1 MVNSKRSQQQRQCLP
16 GLQAGERQAKWR
28 SRESWGSQR
37 HWGWEPLTWDG
48 RRRDCAGRG
57 QNERRVEGPGQM
69 QRRTNIPVMNKGSS
83 KSKEEV
89 KIPST
94 QFYENTLNFVRD
106 SSQIQSL
113 KSRSIC
119 LFKFLF
125 RVTPIISFI
134 ITSSSLLLFTETP
147 HDHFNCKKE
156 N

>member
-1 MVNSKRSQQQRQCLP
+1 MPEEDQYTSDEQRELKIKT
-16 GLQAGERQAKWR
+16 E
-28 SRESWGSQR
+28 
-37 HWGWEPLTWDG
+37 
-48 RRRDCAGRG
+48 
-57 QNERRVEGPGQM
+57 
-69 QRRTNIPVMNKGSS
+69 
-83 KSKEEV
+83 KEEV